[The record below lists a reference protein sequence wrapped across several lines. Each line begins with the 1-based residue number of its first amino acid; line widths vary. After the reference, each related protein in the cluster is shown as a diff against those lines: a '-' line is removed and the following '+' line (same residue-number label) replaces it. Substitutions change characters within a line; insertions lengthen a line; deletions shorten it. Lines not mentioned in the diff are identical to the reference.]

1 MNSLLERFE
10 NQRPSEFKARSEES
24 LIWLRDNM
32 RGMRVNVDRFY
43 KQSDF
48 NKTDRY
54 LEGRMYSYFYDP
66 KYAEVLPYYDI
77 FPVTLILQL
86 EKNGFM
92 GLNLH
97 YIPPRYRIALLDQ
110 LYRYAVKDDEDADDM
125 QTRLRISWDI
135 LRSAAKLKWAKPCLK
150 RYLTSHVV
158 GPALEV
164 TPDHWDTVAMLPL
177 ARFQKQ
183 GVRQVYTESR
193 NKVI

>member
-24 LIWLRDNM
+24 LTWLRDNM
-32 RGMRVNVDRFY
+32 RGLRVNVNQFY
-43 KQSDF
+43 RQSDF

-158 GPALEV
+158 GPALEI

-193 NKVI
+193 NKVL

>member
-158 GPALEV
+158 APALEV

>member
-110 LYRYAVKDDEDADDM
+110 LYRYAIKDDEDADDM

>member
-158 GPALEV
+158 GPALEI